1 VLCAWHLNPEPIN
14 TFREIIFELMEPG
27 NIEMQTQ
34 LLEYIIMVTNVT
46 LAMKF
51 DAKDILFM
59 YRNMPKWLQFVLA
72 DPTTFYLN
80 E

>member
-1 VLCAWHLNPEPIN
+1 MLCTWHLNTDPIN

-46 LAMKF
+46 LEMKF
-51 DAKDILFM
+51 NAKDILFM
-59 YRNMPKWLQFVLA
+59 YRNMPKWLHFVLA
-72 DPTTFYLN
+72 NPAIGYLN